1 MPRDMRWKQL
11 MHILG
16 EIDAAYHDA
25 SLKMGLAD
33 SAMQI
38 LYSVHM
44 AVGELYPSEIAR
56 LCGMSRQTV
65 SSALRALEKQ
75 GILYL
80 EAGAGRSR
88 PVRLTQAGEALCR
101 ERVAPIAAAE
111 ESIWNGWTEEDRSAY
126 LRLSRQYLED
136 LRARVEALPNIQH
149 GGKL

>member
-16 EIDAAYHDA
+16 EINGTYHDA

-38 LYSVHM
+38 LYSLHM
-44 AVGELYPSEIAR
+44 AEGDLYPSEIAR

-65 SSALRALEKQ
+65 SSALRALERQ
-75 GILYL
+75 GVLYL
-80 EAGAGRSR
+80 ETGAGRSR

-101 ERVAPIAAAE
+101 ERVAPVAALE
-111 ESIWNGWTEEDRSAY
+111 EAIWNGWTEADRSDY
-126 LRLSRQYLED
+126 LRLSRKYLED
-136 LRARVEALPNIQH
+136 LRGRVDALAGPRH
-149 GGKL
+149 GGGA

>member
-25 SLKMGLAD
+25 SLKMGLTD
-33 SAMQI
+33 SAMKI

-44 AVGELYPSEIAR
+44 AEGVLYSSEIAR
-56 LCGMSRQTV
+56 LCGMTRQTV
-65 SSALRALEKQ
+65 SSALRTLERQ

-101 ERVAPIAAAE
+101 ERVAPVAAAE
-111 ESIWNGWTEEDRSAY
+111 EAIWNGWTEADRADY

-136 LRARVEALPNIQH
+136 LRAQVEAMSHLQS
-149 GGKL
+149 GGKA

>member
-16 EIDAAYHDA
+16 EINGAYHDA
-25 SLKMGLAD
+25 SVKMGLAD
-33 SAMQI
+33 SEMQI

-44 AVGELYPSEIAR
+44 AEGKLYPSEIAR

-65 SSALRALEKQ
+65 ASALRSLERE

-80 EAGAGRSR
+80 ETGAGRSR
-88 PVRLTQAGEALCR
+88 PVRLTQAGEELCR
-101 ERVAPIAAAE
+101 ERVAPVAAAE
-111 ESIWNGWTEEDRSAY
+111 EAIWNGWTEADWDAY

-136 LRARVEALPNIQH
+136 LRARVEALRGPQN
-149 GGKL
+149 GGRA